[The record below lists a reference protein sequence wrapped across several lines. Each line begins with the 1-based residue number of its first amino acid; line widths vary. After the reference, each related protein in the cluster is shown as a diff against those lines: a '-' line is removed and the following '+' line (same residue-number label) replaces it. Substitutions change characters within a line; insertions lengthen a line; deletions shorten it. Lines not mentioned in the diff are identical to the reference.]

1 MERKQFYLTVI
12 VLTAILG
19 LNETLLLGQIKEW
32 ENNVIYSEK
41 KVPFYELPDPLLTVE
56 GKRIRTQEEWINIRR
71 PQIMG
76 MFASTIYGRVP
87 EPEFEI
93 RQEFEVLNIDKEF
106 LDGRCTRKQLLATF
120 SNERGKVQ
128 MHIAVFTPNDVN
140 GPVPALLNMG
150 ARARGTSIDL
160 RNIQSYGELGNGTP
174 LIHFLD
180 EGLGVVCVEGGEIIR
195 DENGF
200 NETIHE
206 LFYKGNQ
213 SIPRA
218 DEWGVL
224 AGIAW
229 QASRAMDY
237 METDTDID
245 PEKIAI
251 VGFSKIGKCVLWA
264 GAQDIR
270 FSMVFLQN
278 SGCGGAALWRRT
290 FGETLAHMCM
300 SFPHWLCGNAQKY
313 IGRENDLPVDQHMLM
328 ACIAPRVLY
337 VTSGIDDMWADNLG
351 EYLSTHHATPVYE
364 LFGKKGQATLERPRI
379 NKPAEDR
386 ALSYCLRSGAHGF
399 EQADWDRYIRAMVYH
414 FNKK

>member
-1 MERKQFYLTVI
+1 MDRKQFHLTVI
-12 VLTAILG
+12 VLTGILG
-19 LNETLLLGQIKEW
+19 LNGTLLLGQIKEW
-32 ENNVIYSEK
+32 ESNVIYSEK
-41 KVPFYELPDPLLTVE
+41 QVPFYELPDPLLTVE
-56 GKRIRTQEEWINIRR
+56 GKRISTKEEWINIRR

-120 SNERGKVQ
+120 SNERGKVR

-150 ARARGTSIDL
+150 SSAKGLSIEL
-160 RNIQSYGELGNGTP
+160 QNIQSYGELRNGTP

-195 DENGF
+195 DENGL

-229 QASRAMDY
+229 QASRTMDY
-237 METDTDID
+237 LETDTDIAHD
-245 PEKIAI
+245 FQWYYCKTRDAAEQHYGAGLLVKHSLICACP
-251 VGFSKIGKCVLWA
+251 FLIGYVEMPKNILAERMTCLLTNICLWHVLPPV
-264 GAQDIR
+264 
-270 FSMVFLQN
+270 FSM
-278 SGCGGAALWRRT
+278 
-290 FGETLAHMCM
+290 
-300 SFPHWLCGNAQKY
+300 
-313 IGRENDLPVDQHMLM
+313 LPVGLTI
-328 ACIAPRVLY
+328 CGPI
-337 VTSGIDDMWADNLG
+337 IW
-351 EYLSTHHATPVYE
+351 ESTCLHIMRH
-364 LFGKKGQATLERPRI
+364 LFMNFLVRRDKLP
-379 NKPAEDR
+379 
-386 ALSYCLRSGAHGF
+386 
-399 EQADWDRYIRAMVYH
+399 
-414 FNKK
+414 